1 MAVNY
6 QMDVINPFQAAL
18 QGYGAGAQ
26 ILQQERTAERQV
38 RQDEQQSQL
47 FQAQMA
53 EAQARAAKVQQE
65 VAAAQERDAVYGEF
79 YDAVE
84 AGKLT
89 PQLVAKVTALDEK
102 LGTFGADMMAN
113 LSAEQKLANFGNLM
127 GPATALA
134 TGDVE
139 AAKANLQTQYDAL
152 TNAGDQ
158 QGANVVKGYLDQL
171 GTPQGQTLVQA
182 ALLRGASMMEPAAFK
197 AQLENITALKG
208 EKETEATQTARAYAA
223 TFGAPGSPEY
233 MRAFRTKLLPPPAPG
248 TVVNV
253 GGEGKPLSELQK
265 ALDKKFA
272 EDTMLPFITGGATND
287 MAKVDKLVGAI
298 ATLEANPNLTGPY
311 VGWLPDA
318 ALAVVSP
325 DLLATKETIQ
335 DVASANLKLILGG
348 QFGEKEGERLINRA
362 FNQSLPASENIKR
375 AKRMLTQVQAA
386 NEDIRRA
393 IAYVEDPEKNGSL
406 QGFRYSTKTGKNWTE
421 QDFIDAIEGKNQPAT
436 IDFKAMDDRTLLR
449 QDITKLNRQ
458 QREALGAVLTERGYD

>member
-1 MAVNY
+1 MA
-6 QMDVINPFQAAL
+6 
-18 QGYGAGAQ
+18 
-26 ILQQERTAERQV
+26 
-38 RQDEQQSQL
+38 
-47 FQAQMA
+47 
-53 EAQARAAKVQQE
+53 
-65 VAAAQERDAVYGEF
+65 
-79 YDAVE
+79 
-84 AGKLT
+84 
-89 PQLVAKVTALDEK
+89 
-102 LGTFGADMMAN
+102 
-113 LSAEQKLANFGNLM
+113 SAEG
-127 GPATALA
+127 
-134 TGDVE
+134 
-139 AAKANLQTQYDAL
+139 LQ
-152 TNAGDQ
+152 
-158 QGANVVKGYLDQL
+158 
-171 GTPQGQTLVQA
+171 P
-182 ALLRGASMMEPAAFK
+182 EPGSFK
-197 AQLENITALKG
+197 SAWENITATKG
-208 EKETEATQTARAYAA
+208 EKETDAVQTARAYAL
-223 TFGAPGSPEY
+223 TFGPPGSPEY
-233 MRAFRTKLLPPPAPG
+233 IRAFRNEINPPPAPG

-348 QFGEKEGERLINRA
+348 QFGEKEGEKLVNRA

-393 IAYVEDPEKNGSL
+393 IAYVEAPENNGSL

-421 QDFIDAIEGKNQPAT
+421 QDFIDAIEGKNQSVT
-436 IDFKAMDDRTLLR
+436 IDFKGMNDRTILQ
-449 QDITKLNRQ
+449 QDVTKLNR
-458 QREALGAVLTERGYD
+458 E

>member
-1 MAVNY
+1 LRLNQPDIAKADFEKQRDALLNADDK
-6 QMDVINPFQAAL
+6 QGADAL
-18 QGYGAGAQ
+18 QVFIDNLNTEDGRAFVEASLTLGA
-26 ILQQERTAERQV
+26 LDAEPTT
-38 RQDEQQSQL
+38 
-47 FQAQMA
+47 
-53 EAQARAAKVQQE
+53 
-65 VAAAQERDAVYGEF
+65 GEF
-79 YDAVE
+79 
-84 AGKLT
+84 K
-89 PQLVAKVTALDEK
+89 
-102 LGTFGADMMAN
+102 
-113 LSAEQKLANFGNLM
+113 SA
-127 GPATALA
+127 
-134 TGDVE
+134 
-139 AAKANLQTQYDAL
+139 
-152 TNAGDQ
+152 
-158 QGANVVKGYLDQL
+158 
-171 GTPQGQTLVQA
+171 
-182 ALLRGASMMEPAAFK
+182 
-197 AQLENITALKG
+197 LENIQAMQGK
-208 EKETEATQTARAYAA
+208 KETEATQTARAYAA
-223 TFGAPGSPEY
+223 TFGPPGSPEY

-253 GGEGKPLSELQK
+253 GGEGKPLSPLQK
-265 ALDKKFA
+265 ALDEQFA
-272 EDTMLPFITGGATND
+272 KDTMLPFITGGATND

-393 IAYVEDPEKNGSL
+393 IAYVEAPENNGSL

-449 QDITKLNRQ
+449 QDVTKLTRE
-458 QREALGAVLTERGYD
+458 QRLALGAVLTERGFD